1 MIMMIYPV
9 IFMLR
14 KRILFLMVCQN
25 LRDISDCINN
35 YADLV
40 GERLGDFTPILFYSI
55 STDFRILKY
64 YFPILLSFW
73 R

>member
-1 MIMMIYPV
+1 MIYPV

-14 KRILFLMVCQN
+14 KRILFLIVCQN

-40 GERLGDFTPILFYSI
+40 GKVGRFYANIILFN
-55 STDFRILKY
+55 KY
-64 YFPILLSFW
+64 
-73 R
+73 